1 MKVSPMETIFNVLN
15 ETAIILQE
23 ELHCSYL
30 EALAETGENLFHEN
44 IIQDELSE
52 LTQKRLMKK
61 YEEIN
66 LESYSKEQIRK
77 AYQLAILKGMK
88 DSVQSNH
95 QMTPDSIGLFMSY
108 LINKFTEG
116 QNTFSLLDPAIG
128 TGNLLSTI
136 LNHIEDKEIVSNGV
150 DIDDLLIKL
159 AFIGANLQRQPIQL
173 FNQDSL
179 ENLFIDAVD
188 VVVSDLPVGYYPND
202 NGATKYALKADK
214 GHSYA
219 HHLFIEQGI
228 NYTKPG
234 GYLFF
239 LIPNGL
245 FESEEA
251 PKLHK
256 YLSEQVIIQG
266 VLQLPI
272 SMFKHSNA
280 AKSILILQKKKD
292 EIKTPKQVLIANL
305 PTLSNQSA
313 MEKMIDKI
321 NHWFKE
327 NKN

>member
-77 AYQLAILKGMK
+77 SYQLAILKGMK

-116 QNTFSLLDPAIG
+116 KNTFSLLDPAIG
-128 TGNLLSTI
+128 TGNLVSTI

-219 HHLFIEQGI
+219 HHLFIEQSI

-272 SMFKHSNA
+272 SMFKHSNS